1 MADVE
6 YKASKAGMI
15 NLLGS
20 PTINAAVAD
29 CAKQCRERAI
39 SMLSE
44 DTMDNDAFCSSYG
57 TDSKGM
63 ARATVYTGNPHGY
76 NACLS
81 DNVLLKALT
90 G

>member
-6 YKASKAGMI
+6 YKPSREGMRALMGSPEVLAECMDKAGQ
-15 NLLGS
+15 
-20 PTINAAVAD
+20 VRD
-29 CAKQCRERAI
+29 RAI
-39 SMLSE
+39 SMVSD
-44 DTMDNDAFCSSYG
+44 DTMRNDAFYSNG
-57 TDSKGM
+57 KIDSKGM

-81 DNVLLKALT
+81 DNVLLKAL

>member
-39 SMLSE
+39 SMLSD
-44 DTMDNDAFCSSYG
+44 DTMDNDAFYANG
-57 TDSKGM
+57 RIDSKGM
-63 ARATVYTGNPHGY
+63 ARASAYTGNTHGY
-76 NACLS
+76 NACLR
-81 DNVLLKALT
+81 DNVLLKAM
-90 G
+90 